1 MEALTDHV
9 LALILDHVVVAS
21 PASGLALRLVCKRWG
36 TFAARWPRL
45 RLDKAFSRLF
55 AETFGGREDTRPHYA
70 MFAAWEGH
78 VSLFADYLTTSET
91 VVTSFSGATHGR
103 ARLIQKAFMMAA
115 HGDRVACLKYLG
127 PFEPAIESHAFVLA
141 ARAGA
146 DAALRYLY
154 ERLPAAWRPDALIFA
169 LDDAARFARFECLQQ
184 VWAWVADGEMAG
196 WQFDRMPTVSLAKA
210 LERAAETNSREC
222 LEFLHARLRE
232 RAQPAYYHESLIGAL
247 LVAAQC
253 GACGSMRIIREWVS
267 DGVWFDTH
275 PTSGGTYVPG
285 DIAMRYA
292 ANSGSVEA
300 LALTR
305 EWTLRRGWPLE
316 ELDLIGLLAITIS
329 GLDTGPCTRAL
340 LDWGARPQPA
350 HYMEAADANKVEIL
364 RLLGAHAIPT
374 PALEVVFACAATSGA
389 HDCLALL
396 REWLA
401 AALSPDEYRSL
412 LNHAF
417 LVVMVTGSTRLRPD
431 APGDDVAVAC
441 LRRLVAWGATS
452 FDEALERAVV
462 ADHVEFLPLLREL
475 GAGRRDTRSFGR
487 ASFAAARLGHLAVLV
502 ELRRWDLW
510 TTKDLARLA
519 EVARSAARTEGIPN
533 LMVGTDLILAGA
545 TGNNA
550 PAVTLLLSWGR
561 WGVEPERCAAYR
573 EQARRARARRFARRV
588 AKHKKARRG
597 AWHKK
602 ARQ

>member
-55 AETFGGREDTRPHYA
+55 AEAFGRREDTRPHYA

-78 VSLFADYLTTSET
+78 VSLLVDYLPASET
-91 VVTSFSGATHGR
+91 VATDGTSTSGVTHAR
-103 ARLIQKAFMMAA
+103 DRLIRKAFMMAA

-127 PFEPAIESHAFVLA
+127 PCEPAIESHAFVLA

-184 VWAWVADGEMAG
+184 VWAWVAGGEMAG
-196 WQFDRMPTVSLAKA
+196 WCFDRMPTASLAKA

-232 RAQPAYYHESLIGAL
+232 RAQPAYYHESLIAAL

-267 DGVWFDTH
+267 DGVWFDTY
-275 PTSGGTYVPG
+275 PTGGGTYVPG
-285 DIAMRYA
+285 DTAMRYA

-300 LALTR
+300 LTMTR

-340 LDWGARPQPA
+340 LDWGTRPQPT
-350 HYMEAADANKVEIL
+350 HYMEAVDANKVEVL
-364 RLLGAHAIPT
+364 RLLGAHAIPA
-374 PALEVVFACAATSGA
+374 PALAEVFARAATAGA

-401 AALSPDEYRSL
+401 AALSPDEYRFL
-412 LNHAF
+412 LNRTF
-417 LVVMVTGSTRLRPD
+417 LAVVTTGSTRLRPD
-431 APGDDVAVAC
+431 APGEGVAVAI
-441 LRRLVAWGATS
+441 LRQLVAWGATP
-452 FDEALERAVV
+452 FDEALEHAVV
-462 ADHVEFLPLLREL
+462 AGHAEFLPLLREL
-475 GAGRRDTRSFGR
+475 GAGRRDIRGFGR

-519 EVARSAARTEGIPN
+519 EVARGAARAEGVPN
-533 LMVGTDLILAGA
+533 LMVGTDLILVGA
-545 TGNNA
+545 RNNDV

-573 EQARRARARRFARRV
+573 EKARRARARRFARRV
-588 AKHKKARRG
+588 AKHKKAWRG
-597 AWHKK
+597 ARH
-602 ARQ
+602 